1 MIRPNH
7 FGFNPETA
15 DSNSFQKNLPIDDV
29 IELAKI
35 QFDQVVKELRSQ
47 YIAVDTFEDQD
58 ASLPDAVFSNNW
70 LAGIP
75 TNVLTVFPMA
85 TETRQKEVRKDIIE
99 WVQQVYDYHQLI
111 DLTSNCEDGRFL
123 EGTGSIVFDHFTK
136 TAFACESQRTSIPL
150 FEAYCGAIGYLP
162 VSFESSDLTGLPIY
176 HTNVMLSI
184 AEHYVIINL
193 DSVQNQLEKSFLKAR
208 LQRNG
213 RKLIEISY
221 AQMARFA
228 ANVIEVKNNANASC
242 LIMSE
247 TAYAAFNVSQLEVIQ
262 SYSKIIVVDVSLFE
276 QIGGGGIRCMITGLF
291 R

>member
-7 FGFNPETA
+7 FGFNEETA
-15 DSNSFQKNLPIDDV
+15 RSNFFQNNDD
-29 IELAKI
+29 IKDLAHLAKV
-35 QFDQVVKELRSQ
+35 QFDQVVKEIRSHH
-47 YIAVDTFEDQD
+47 IAVDTFEDQD
-58 ASLPDAVFSNNW
+58 VSLPDAVFSNNW

-85 TETRQKEVRKDIIE
+85 TETRQKEVRKDIID
-99 WVQQVYDYHQLI
+99 WVQQMYDYPQLI
-111 DLTSNCEDGRFL
+111 DLRSNIEDGRFL
-123 EGTGSIVFDHFTK
+123 EGTGSVVFDHFTK

-162 VSFESSDLTGLPIY
+162 VSFESLDLNGNPIY

-184 AEHYVIINL
+184 AEKYVIVNL

-208 LQRNG
+208 LQSNG
-213 RKLIEISY
+213 KALIEISY
-221 AQMARFA
+221 KQMANFA
-228 ANVIEVKNNANASC
+228 ANVLEVKNATDESF

-247 TAYAAFNVSQLEVIQ
+247 TAYSTFTVDQLELIQ
-262 SYSKIIVVDVSLFE
+262 TYSKIITVDVSLFE
-276 QIGGGGIRCMITGLF
+276 KIGGGGIRCMITGLF